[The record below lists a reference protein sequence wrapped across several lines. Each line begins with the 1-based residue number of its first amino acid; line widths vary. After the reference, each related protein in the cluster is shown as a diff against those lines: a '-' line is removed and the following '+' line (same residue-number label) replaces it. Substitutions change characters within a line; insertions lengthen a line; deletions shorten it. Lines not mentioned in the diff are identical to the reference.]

1 MVIKVVVTNKAE
13 LTDGRRGPLM
23 TPFDAEIDFVIE
35 NIAKGVKFKTGN
47 KFLDVEFLE
56 KVKLNSEKSQ
66 KDLETISEEKPVNT
80 ESNEPNTDEQKTE
93 EKPVEVSTETI
104 PEEKTEGVEDASANE
119 TPTANE
125 AQNNKNNRNRN
136 RNN

>member
-1 MVIKVVVTNKAE
+1 MVIKVIVTNKAE

-35 NIAKGVKFKTGN
+35 NITKGVKFKTGN

-66 KDLETISEEKPVNT
+66 KDLETTSEEKTENV
-80 ESNEPNTDEQKTE
+80 ESNEPNTNEQKTE
-93 EKPVEVSTETI
+93 EVSVET
-104 PEEKTEGVEDASANE
+104 PEASSEDKTENVENTSVNE
-119 TPTANE
+119 TSAENE
-125 AQNNKNNRNRN
+125 AQNNRNNRNRN

>member
-66 KDLETISEEKPVNT
+66 KDLETISEEKT
-80 ESNEPNTDEQKTE
+80 EGVEINEEKTE
-93 EKPVEVSTETI
+93 EKAVEVSTET
-104 PEEKTEGVEDASANE
+104 PEAGSEDKTEGGENASANE
-119 TPTANE
+119 TPTENE
-125 AQNNKNNRNRN
+125 SQNNRNNRNRN